1 MSGLNRALTTLEN
14 VLAAGTLAAAAVIAI
29 VAVLLRQV
37 FGVFLFWS
45 EETIIYL
52 VIYST
57 FLGAVITLRH
67 QEHVNVDVIA
77 AFLGKRGKQVMA
89 VIAIVVTMIYLGVVG
104 YFAWMLIFEPFS
116 TSTTTPALG
125 VPLWV
130 VELSVPI
137 GFTLMFVRAIELL
150 VRTIRQGAIEE
161 DVLETEAEAI
171 GLDIDSLDQL
181 RGDRTKGSDDDS
193 NGKEKS

>member
-1 MSGLNRALTTLEN
+1 MPGLNRALTTLEN
-14 VLAAGTLAAAAVIAI
+14 VLAAGTLGAAAAIAI

-37 FGVFLFWS
+37 FGIFLFWS

-52 VIYST
+52 IIYST

-89 VIAIVVTMIYLGVVG
+89 VIAILVTMIYLGVIG

-116 TSTTTPALG
+116 SSTTTPALG

-150 VRTIRQGAIEE
+150 VRTIRLGAIEE

-171 GLDIDSLDQL
+171 GLDIQNLDRL
-181 RGDRTKGSDDDS
+181 RGEQPKRSGDDS
-193 NGKEKS
+193 NGEKQS

>member
-1 MSGLNRALTTLEN
+1 MPGLNRALTTLEN
-14 VLAAGTLAAAAVIAI
+14 VLAAGTLAAAAAIAI

-37 FGVFLFWS
+37 FGIFLFWS

-52 VIYST
+52 IIYST

-89 VIAIVVTMIYLGVVG
+89 VIAILVTMIYLGVIG

-116 TSTTTPALG
+116 SSTTTPALG

-150 VRTIRQGAIEE
+150 VRTIRLGAIEE

-171 GLDIDSLDQL
+171 GLDIQNLDRL
-181 RGDRTKGSDDDS
+181 RGEQPKRSGDDS
-193 NGKEKS
+193 NGEKQS